1 MINGK
6 IRCGPLNISSSVVLT
21 DSKLIQYHRT
31 NCNREEPSPLTREE
45 EESSTV
51 SEDDNSQNT
60 SLVFCKLSSLETGDG
75 SNWYF
80 VSSGDGSFFR
90 FIYFLLFETSLCC
103 GLFIG
108 SCCSH
113 WSGLFVLVLVL
124 RCGS

>member
-6 IRCGPLNISSSVVLT
+6 IRCVPLNILSSVVLT
-21 DSKLIQYHRT
+21 VSNLIQYHRT

-45 EESSTV
+45 EKLSPV
-51 SEDDNSQNT
+51 S

-75 SNWYF
+75 SDWYF

-113 WSGLFVLVLVL
+113 WSGLFVLGPCFAVRLVVSL
-124 RCGS
+124 LV